1 MTRPRIIRADTL
13 DLQDHHAPS
22 AKDHSKHSFNTGS
35 GLAPHQE
42 HTLRHADQ
50 DARNEMIYGPN
61 LDESHLNSD
70 HYHDGMDIHDDMDVA
85 DAGFGHHGRGHGS
98 EEGDLADEESDDL
111 LDDDLMDKISSSPS
125 IDDEDIDFE
134 FVYALHNFVATVDGQ
149 ANAAKGDTMV
159 LLDDSNSYWWLV
171 RIVKDGSIGYLPA
184 EHIETPTERLAR
196 LNKHRNVDLSA
207 TMLGD
212 NSEKSKN
219 PLKKAMRRRNAKN
232 VTFTAPT
239 YIEASDIDW
248 STEDEID
255 DADSLIDAQEIIRDG
270 DDLHDEPNDDIVVEP
285 LRPKSNRDKVND
297 ESENL
302 EETQESGSTSPEK
315 QRSSQELFEAASEPT
330 VSRSRNGTVR
340 NTDSFF
346 KDDTVETKKI
356 SLTPN
361 LLRDEVSSGGLSS
374 ETKEGRGS
382 FDNIDKALGANDK
395 GRDDKKRKDKK
406 PGMLSG
412 LFKRKDKRSKSTE
425 DESDEPEK
433 VSGELSRT
441 SPIPKTSS
449 ESVSSP
455 ESRPAKGNPAQK
467 QTTKPQKQTLP
478 VTSPTNQAV
487 QHGSN
492 APVAVESGE
501 KVLTKGK
508 QKTDT
513 IRQVVSED
521 DDILPQSTRAMV
533 SEDAGDGIVSPVD
546 TIDSSAKRD
555 PEDVIAR
562 DATIDRVEFQHEERQ
577 SPYDRI
583 VPLQPSETSQPQR
596 SPQKQENSY
605 LDRRPESP
613 ASVSPIGAGAP
624 PGLQTDLSSPKDYS
638 VSPISPPI
646 SPVENASESK
656 GIDTV
661 ASPMDRLSA
670 ETPTW
675 SDASLRSYLDD
686 ENDIRDLYIIV
697 HDSSNIPPAGPEH
710 PITGSLFKEESRRLK
725 EMSSQLDMM
734 LADWVGRRLR
744 NTTATKAVSV
754 TAL

>member
-1 MTRPRIIRADTL
+1 
-13 DLQDHHAPS
+13 
-22 AKDHSKHSFNTGS
+22 
-35 GLAPHQE
+35 
-42 HTLRHADQ
+42 
-50 DARNEMIYGPN
+50 
-61 LDESHLNSD
+61 
-70 HYHDGMDIHDDMDVA
+70 
-85 DAGFGHHGRGHGS
+85 
-98 EEGDLADEESDDL
+98 
-111 LDDDLMDKISSSPS
+111 
-125 IDDEDIDFE
+125 
-134 FVYALHNFVATVDGQ
+134 
-149 ANAAKGDTMV
+149 
-159 LLDDSNSYWWLV
+159 
-171 RIVKDGSIGYLPA
+171 
-184 EHIETPTERLAR
+184 
-196 LNKHRNVDLSA
+196 
-207 TMLGD
+207 MLGD

-255 DADSLIDAQEIIRDG
+255 DGDSLIDAGEIIRDG
-270 DDLHDEPNDDIVVEP
+270 DGLQDEPNDDIVVEP
-285 LRPKSNRDKVND
+285 LRPKSNRDKVTD

-302 EETQESGSTSPEK
+302 EETQQSGSTSPEK
-315 QRSSQELFEAASEPT
+315 QRSSQELFEAANEPT

-425 DESDEPEK
+425 DEFEEPEK

-455 ESRPAKGNPAQK
+455 ESRPAKGNQAQK

-478 VTSPTNQAV
+478 VTSPAKQAV

-521 DDILPQSTRAMV
+521 DDILPQPTRVMV
-533 SEDAGDGIVSPVD
+533 SEDAGDGIPSPVD
-546 TIDSSAKRD
+546 TIHSSAKRD

-583 VPLQPSETSQPQR
+583 VPLQPSVTSQPQR
-596 SPQKQENSY
+596 SPQKQENSH

-613 ASVSPIGAGAP
+613 ASVSPVEAGAP
-624 PGLQTDLSSPKDYS
+624 PALQTDLSSPKDYS

-646 SPVENASESK
+646 SPVESASESK

-744 NTTATKAVSV
+744 NATATKAVSV